1 MQHIHVNVYPM
12 FLLQDEFA
20 RYKIWYPHVINIA
33 HGLSSGELECPG
45 NLTHP
50 LAILK
55 TYVFRRWDMLFH
67 TQGAI
72 KISNKNIIYIYM
84 ICT

>member
-1 MQHIHVNVYPM
+1 MQHIHVNVYLM

-20 RYKIWYPHVINIA
+20 RYKTWYPHVINIA
-33 HGLSSGELECPG
+33 DGLSSGELECPG

-55 TYVFRRWDMLFH
+55 MYVFQKWDMLFH

-72 KISNKNIIYIYM
+72 KISKKYIIYI